1 MRVLLI
7 FTAIIIYLFLLVFI
21 ESELVKIEGRKE
33 DLASAVTELENEKK
47 QLGSIL
53 ITHTNLASIEA
64 AAREMG
70 LVFPQNGDIV
80 GVVE

>member
-7 FTAIIIYLFLLVFI
+7 FIAIIIYLFLLVFI

-64 AAREMG
+64 EARKMG
-70 LVFPQNGDIV
+70 MVFPQNRDIL